1 MSYGLTRRQEA
12 CVPKVVFQLIPIR
25 ELVSNQDYQRPLSES
40 HILKA
45 VNDFDV
51 CQINPVKVSR
61 RDGVNY
67 VFDGQHTI
75 EIVAAK
81 SGSRETP
88 VWCMIYDDLAYREE
102 AHIFAE
108 QQKNK
113 KNLVPYE
120 VFNAHVEAG
129 EQKYLLIKELVNSY
143 GLEISGDKNERTNI
157 CAVTALEV
165 VFDQWGYHVLDRT
178 IRLILAT
185 WEGEPGSFSGS
196 MIKGVARCLVT
207 YGAELIDEVFK
218 VNVGNYS
225 VRTIVRRAKE
235 IRPGVLG
242 YATALIYAYNDKKKK
257 NILAPDRLYSGKVK
271 APVLNVDDPDLYEED
286 WGEEGERETGAGETW
301 KTAGSVEDEGEEVC
315 P

>member
-1 MSYGLTRRQEA
+1 MINGLTRKQEE
-12 CVPKVVFQLIPIR
+12 CVPKVVFQLIPIKD
-25 ELVSNQDYQRPLSES
+25 LVSNQDYQRPLSES

-45 VNDFDV
+45 VNEFDV

-61 RDGVNY
+61 RDGINY

-88 VWCMIYDDLAYREE
+88 VWCMIYDYLEYKEE

-113 KNLVPYE
+113 KNLIPFE

-129 EQKYLLIKELVNSY
+129 EQKYLMIKELVNSY
-143 GLEISGDKNERTNI
+143 GLEVAGDKNERNNI
-157 CAVTALEV
+157 CAVSALESV
-165 VFDQWGYHVLDRT
+165 YDTYGYHILDQT

-185 WEGEPGSFSGS
+185 WEGEPGSFSGT
-196 MIKGVARCLVT
+196 MIKAVAKVIVT
-207 YGAELIDEVFK
+207 YGRSLQEEVFK

-225 VRTIVRRAKE
+225 VRSIVRRAKE
-235 IRPGVLG
+235 IRPGLLG
-242 YATALIYAYNDKKKK
+242 YATAIINSYNDKKKK
-257 NILAPDRLYSGKVK
+257 KILSADMLYGSGRKNRK
-271 APVLNVDDPDLYEED
+271 EADDVEDDDQSADEPSDEESLDYED
-286 WGEEGERETGAGETW
+286 EEGL
-301 KTAGSVEDEGEEVC
+301 S
-315 P
+315 

>member
-1 MSYGLTRRQEA
+1 MITNLSSKQEE
-12 CVPKVVFQLIPIR
+12 CVPKVVFQLIPIKD
-25 ELVSNQDYQRPLSES
+25 LVSNQDYQRPLSES

-45 VNDFDV
+45 VDEFDV

-61 RDGVNY
+61 RDGINY

-81 SGSRETP
+81 SGSRDTP
-88 VWCMIYDDLAYREE
+88 VWCMIYDYLEYKEE

-113 KNLVPYE
+113 KNLVPFE

-143 GLEISGDKNERTNI
+143 GLDIAGDRSERNNI
-157 CAVTALEV
+157 CAVSAIESVYDTY
-165 VFDQWGYHVLDRT
+165 GYHVLDRT

-185 WEGEPGSFSGS
+185 WEGEQGSFSGS
-196 MIKGVARCLVT
+196 MIKAVAKVIVT
-207 YGAELIDEVFK
+207 YGKALQEEVFK
-218 VNVGNYS
+218 MNVGNYT
-225 VRTIVRRAKE
+225 VRTIARRAKE

-242 YATALIYAYNDKKKK
+242 FATAIINAYNDKKKK
-257 NILAPDRLYSGKVK
+257 NTLSADMLYGSKRKHKVEID
-271 APVLNVDDPDLYEED
+271 V
-286 WGEEGERETGAGETW
+286 
-301 KTAGSVEDEGEEVC
+301 DEGSDLTAIDVQDEDSQEYDDEYGLS
-315 P
+315 